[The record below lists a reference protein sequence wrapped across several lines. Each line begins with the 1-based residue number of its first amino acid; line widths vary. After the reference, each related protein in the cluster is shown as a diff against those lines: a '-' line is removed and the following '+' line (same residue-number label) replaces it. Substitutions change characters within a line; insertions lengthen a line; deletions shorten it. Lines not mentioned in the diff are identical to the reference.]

1 MFDHNGSLLLA
12 EIDVARVT
20 SELEFGS
27 SSKVLTFAS
36 LVPKSLFFFFFCF
49 LRTAVLNSCLVKIDV
64 SRDPVQHWG
73 EGHISALFRIPLQQ
87 VTSFLAVN
95 HQELEL

>member
-20 SELEFGS
+20 TELEFGS
-27 SSKVLTFAS
+27 SSEVLTFAS
-36 LVPKSLFFFFFCF
+36 LVLKSLFFFFFF

-64 SRDPVQHWG
+64 SRDPGQHWG